1 MRVNKQEAYMLEEKK
16 GAEGAEERS
25 CGHSE
30 REGKSVCMCG
40 MGGRGHREKEG
51 GRVDVATVG
60 GGERGWAGGGGGGGG
75 HREKE

>member
-30 REGKSVCMCG
+30 REGKSVCLCG
-40 MGGRGHREKEG
+40 MGGRGHREKE
-51 GRVDVATVG
+51 
-60 GGERGWAGGGGGGGG
+60 
-75 HREKE
+75 